1 MRLISAGTAL
11 VLILGMVGCG
21 TTSTSKGASLG
32 ALVGGLSNGIGGA
45 AVGALVGGG
54 VGYLADSADDKKVAQ
69 QQAERRTQAL
79 ERSSISN
86 NPQTTYRPV
95 TTNRLLGTTWRLISI
110 VADDEETYSYSALVA
125 TFQTDSKL
133 TSLVLY
139 NDGRSQSYV
148 DVYRVVDDVLIIT
161 SAGEV
166 TNAKYSVTGEQL
178 IVVAPGLRMVLERVQ
193 G

>member
-110 VADDEETYSYSALVA
+110 VADDEERGKWNM
-125 TFQTDSKL
+125 TFGCTKMLSGRL
-133 TSLVLY
+133 RRRLSEASLH
-139 NDGRSQSYV
+139 R
-148 DVYRVVDDVLIIT
+148 IT
-161 SAGEV
+161 SVETPRWGVFGAMENNHH
-166 TNAKYSVTGEQL
+166 T
-178 IVVAPGLRMVLERVQ
+178 RVRVSLTHL
-193 G
+193 